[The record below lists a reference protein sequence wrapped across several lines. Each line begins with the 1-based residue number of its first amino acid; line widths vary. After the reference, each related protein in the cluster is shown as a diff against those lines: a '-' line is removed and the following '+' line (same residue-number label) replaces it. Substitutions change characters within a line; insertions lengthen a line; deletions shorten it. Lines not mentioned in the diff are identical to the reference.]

1 MRKPELQEYGIPKE
15 EYARYQQVH
24 GLYTGN
30 EEKKFPKLLCC
41 LMCVVAGLVTLLVTK
56 DMVRAIAAGLGRV
69 DICFILSICQNTYC
83 LLNNGQRYRS
93 SLGVNRTCTQ
103 GRKRNVGGS
112 SMLYCGLLGLGHNG
126 GCCQPN
132 MANGTA
138 STNGSL
144 DGVNVEYGSVC
155 TSIPSMTPTWNTSSL
170 TALLSGPILPLRGRQ
185 KNRRTSIASPWSQS
199 RWVQHKDPCRRRR
212 SRQPV
217 EIQADWR
224 SGARCHSG

>member
-1 MRKPELQEYGIPKE
+1 MLDILGPPICKS
-15 EYARYQQVH
+15 
-24 GLYTGN
+24 
-30 EEKKFPKLLCC
+30 
-41 LMCVVAGLVTLLVTK
+41 
-56 DMVRAIAAGLGRV
+56 LGRV